1 MPRRAGGQAVQRSEL
16 AVKLGGTLHGADGAV
31 TGLREPADAQ
41 PSDAVCVLRD
51 KYLKTALHSAAGV
64 LIVAD
69 HQHLERP
76 HIRVPNI
83 ELAWIA
89 LLDLFA
95 PRLERVGIH
104 PSAVIHEAATLEP
117 DVQIGA
123 NVVVARGARIG
134 RGSVIGVGS
143 TIGENAVIGADCQ
156 IFENVTIRHHCTLGN
171 RCLIQSG
178 AVIGEDGFGFYR
190 TPDVQHIRQAQIGT
204 VMISDDVEIGSNTV
218 IDRGTLTATT
228 IGPRTKIGPTCVIAH
243 NSTVG
248 ADVIMIGA
256 VQLAGSMTIHD
267 KVVLWGQVGSIG
279 HLTIG
284 EGAVVT
290 AQSGISKNVPA
301 GATWRGS
308 PAQDIKTQLRLEAR
322 FMALEQMERRLKALE
337 QAILQLESEG
347 L

>member
-1 MPRRAGGQAVQRSEL
+1 MQRSEL
-16 AVKLGGTLHGADGAV
+16 AAKVNGTLHGDDGAV
-31 TGLREPADAQ
+31 MALREPADAT
-41 PSDAVCVLRD
+41 PVDASCVLRD
-51 KYLKTALHSAAGV
+51 KYLESALNSEAGV
-64 LIVAD
+64 LIVAEQ
-69 HQHLERP
+69 HQLERP

-83 ELAWIA
+83 ELTWIA
-89 LLDLFA
+89 LLELFA
-95 PRLERVGIH
+95 ARLEVTGIH
-104 PSAVIHEAATLEP
+104 PSAVIHEDATLEP

-123 NVVVARGARIG
+123 NVSVAKGVRIG
-134 RGSVIGVGS
+134 RGTVIGAGS
-143 TIGENAVIGADCQ
+143 AIGENAVIGADCQ
-156 IFENVTIRHHCTLGN
+156 IFENVTIRHHCTLGS

-178 AVIGEDGFGFYR
+178 AVIGEDGFGFHR
-190 TPDVQHIRQAQIGT
+190 TPDAQHIRQAQIGT
-204 VMISDDVEIGSNTV
+204 VVISDDVEIGSNTV

-228 IGPRTKIGPTCVIAH
+228 IGPRTKIGPACVIAH

-308 PAQDIKTQLRLEAR
+308 PAQEIKTQLRLEAR

-337 QAILQLESEG
+337 QAILQRESNR

>member
-1 MPRRAGGQAVQRSEL
+1 MQRSEL
-16 AVKLGGTLHGADGAV
+16 AAKLGGTFHGEDGGVSA
-31 TGLREPADAQ
+31 LREPADAT
-41 PSDAVCVLRD
+41 PADASCVLRD
-51 KYLKTALHSAAGV
+51 KYLKAALSSNAGV
-64 LIVAD
+64 LIVASE
-69 HQHLERP
+69 HILERP
-76 HIRVPNI
+76 HIRVANI

-89 LLDLFA
+89 LLNLFA
-95 PRLERVGIH
+95 PRLERCGIH
-104 PSAVIHEAATLEP
+104 PSAVIHPAAILEL

-123 NVVVARGARIG
+123 NVTVARGARVG
-134 RGSVIGVGS
+134 RGTVIGAGS
-143 TIGENAVIGADCQ
+143 AIGENVVIGADCQ
-156 IFENVTIRHHCTLGN
+156 IFENVTIRHHCTLGD

-190 TPDVQHIRQAQIGT
+190 TPEAQHIRQAQIGT
-204 VMISDDVEIGSNTV
+204 VVIADDVEIGSNTV

-228 IGPRTKIGPTCVIAH
+228 IGPRTKIGPACVIAH

-290 AQSGISKNVPA
+290 AQSGISKNVPG

-322 FMALEQMERRLKALE
+322 FMALEEMERRLKALE
-337 QAILQLESEG
+337 QTVSNRGSGTL
-347 L
+347 

>member
-1 MPRRAGGQAVQRSEL
+1 MQRSEL
-16 AVKLGGTLHGADGAV
+16 AVNISGTLHGADGAV
-31 TGLREPADAQ
+31 AALREPADAT

-51 KYLKTALHSAAGV
+51 KYLEAALHSNAGV

-76 HIRVPNI
+76 HIRVPNV

-89 LLDLFA
+89 LLELFA
-95 PRLERVGIH
+95 QRPQPIGIH
-104 PSAVIHEAATLEP
+104 PSAVIHPDAILEP

-123 NVVVARGARIG
+123 NVSIAKGARVG
-134 RGSVIGVGS
+134 RGSVIGAGS
-143 TIGENAVIGADCQ
+143 SIGENAVIGADCQ
-156 IFENVTIRHHCTLGN
+156 IYENVTIRHHCTLGD

-190 TPDVQHIRQAQIGT
+190 TPDAQHIRQAQIGT
-204 VMISDDVEIGSNTV
+204 VTISDDVEVGSNTV

-228 IGPRTKIGPTCVIAH
+228 IGPRTKIGPACVIAH
-243 NSTVG
+243 NSSVG

-256 VQLAGSMTIHD
+256 VQLAGSMDIRD

-308 PAQDIKTQLRLEAR
+308 PAQEIKTQLRLEAR
-322 FMALEQMERRLKALE
+322 FMALEEMERRLKALE
-337 QAILQLESEG
+337 QAISRRESNG

>member
-1 MPRRAGGQAVQRSEL
+1 MQRSEL
-16 AVKLGGTLHGADGAV
+16 ATKLNGTLHGDDGAV
-31 TGLREPADAQ
+31 KALREPNEATSNDA
-41 PSDAVCVLRD
+41 SCVLRD
-51 KYLKTALHSAAGV
+51 KYLTTALNSSAGV
-64 LIVAD
+64 LIVAEQ
-69 HQHLERP
+69 HHLERP

-89 LLDLFA
+89 LLALFA
-95 PRLERVGIH
+95 QPLEVTGIH
-104 PSAVIHEAATLEP
+104 PSAVIHKDATLEP

-123 NVVVARGARIG
+123 NGVVARGARVG
-134 RGSVIGVGS
+134 RGTVIGAGS
-143 TIGENAVIGADCQ
+143 TIGENAVIGADCR
-156 IFENVTIRHHCTLGN
+156 IYENVTIRHHCTLGD

-204 VMISDDVEIGSNTV
+204 VVISDEVEIGSNTV

-228 IGPRTKIGPTCVIAH
+228 IGLRTKIGPSCVIAH

-256 VQLAGSMTIHD
+256 VQLAGSMDIRD

-301 GATWRGS
+301 GAIWRGS
-308 PAQDIKTQLRLEAR
+308 PAQEIKTQLRLEAR
-322 FMALEQMERRLKALE
+322 FMALEEMERRLKALE
-337 QAILQLESEG
+337 QAILQQESNG

>member
-1 MPRRAGGQAVQRSEL
+1 MQRSEL
-16 AVKLGGTLHGADGAV
+16 AAKLGGTLHGDDGAV
-31 TGLREPADAQ
+31 AALREPTDAT
-41 PSDAVCVLRD
+41 PDDASCVLRD
-51 KYLKTALHSAAGV
+51 KYLEAALKSDAGV
-64 LIVAD
+64 LIVASG
-69 HQHLERP
+69 HQLERP
-76 HIRVPNI
+76 HIRVLNI

-95 PRLERVGIH
+95 PRLERCGIH
-104 PSAVIHEAATLEP
+104 PSAIIHPEATLEP
-117 DVQIGA
+117 DVQIAA
-123 NVVVARGARIG
+123 NVSVARGARVG
-134 RGSVIGVGS
+134 RGSVIGAGS
-143 TIGENAVIGADCQ
+143 SIGEHAVIGADCQ
-156 IFENVTIRHHCTLGN
+156 IYENVTIRHHCTLGD

-178 AVIGEDGFGFYR
+178 AVIGEDGYGFYR
-190 TPDVQHIRQAQIGT
+190 TPDAQHIRQAQIGT
-204 VMISDDVEIGSNTV
+204 VVIGDDVEIGSNTV

-248 ADVIMIGA
+248 ADVLMIGA
-256 VQLAGSMTIHD
+256 VQLAGSMTIHNRA
-267 KVVLWGQVGSIG
+267 VLWGQVGSIG

-284 EGAVVT
+284 EGAVIT

-322 FMALEQMERRLKALE
+322 FMALEEMERRLKALE
-337 QAILQLESEG
+337 QMISNRQADG

>member
-1 MPRRAGGQAVQRSEL
+1 MQRSQL
-16 AVKLGGTLHGADGAV
+16 ATILSGTFHGEDGAV
-31 TGLREPADAQ
+31 DALREPADAT
-41 PSDAVCVLRD
+41 PSDASCVLRD
-51 KYLKTALHSAAGV
+51 KYLAAALGSNAGV
-64 LIVAD
+64 LIVTD
-69 HQHLERP
+69 QHHLERP

-89 LLDLFA
+89 LLALFA
-95 PRLERVGIH
+95 PTLEATGIH
-104 PSAVIHEAATLEP
+104 PSAVIHPEATLEP

-123 NVVVARGARIG
+123 NVTVARGARIG
-134 RGSVIGVGS
+134 RGSVIGAGS
-143 TIGENAVIGADCQ
+143 AIGEGVVIGADCQ
-156 IFENVTIRHHCTLGN
+156 LFENVTIRHHCTLGN

-190 TPDVQHIRQAQIGT
+190 TPEAQHIRQAQIGT
-204 VMISDDVEIGSNTV
+204 VTISDDVEIGSNTV

-228 IGPRTKIGPTCVIAH
+228 IGPRTKIGPACVIAH

-256 VQLAGSMTIHD
+256 VQLAGSMNIHD
-267 KVVLWGQVGSIG
+267 RVVLWGQVGSIG

-322 FMALEQMERRLKALE
+322 FMALEEMERRLKALE
-337 QAILQLESEG
+337 QTVLNRETSG

>member
-1 MPRRAGGQAVQRSEL
+1 MRRSEL
-16 AVKLGGTLHGADGAV
+16 AATLGGTLHGDDGAV
-31 TGLREPADAQ
+31 NALREPADAR
-41 PSDAVCVLRD
+41 SLDASCVLRD
-51 KYLKTALHSAAGV
+51 KYLEAAMNSEAGV
-64 LIVAD
+64 LIVAER
-69 HQHLERP
+69 HQLERP

-89 LLDLFA
+89 LLELFA
-95 PRLERVGIH
+95 PQLEVTAVH
-104 PSAVIHEAATLEP
+104 PSAVIHPAATLEP

-123 NVVVARGARIG
+123 NVVVARGARVG
-134 RGSVIGVGS
+134 RGTVIGAGS
-143 TIGENAVIGADCQ
+143 FIGESTVIGADCQ
-156 IFENVTIRHHCTLGN
+156 IYENVTVRHHCTLGN

-190 TPDVQHIRQAQIGT
+190 TPDSQHIRQAQIGT
-204 VMISDDVEIGSNTV
+204 VMIGDDVEIGSNTV

-284 EGAVVT
+284 ESAVVT

-308 PAQDIKTQLRLEAR
+308 PAHDIKTQLRLEAR

-337 QAILQLESEG
+337 QAILQRESNG

>member
-1 MPRRAGGQAVQRSEL
+1 MQRSEL
-16 AVKLGGTLHGADGAV
+16 AAKLGATFHGEDGAV
-31 TGLREPADAQ
+31 LALREPADAM
-41 PSDAVCVLRD
+41 PSDASCVLRD
-51 KYLKTALHSAAGV
+51 KYLEAALGSNAGV

-69 HQHLERP
+69 NHQLERP

-83 ELAWIA
+83 ELAWVA

-95 PRLERVGIH
+95 ASLEQTGIH
-104 PSAVIHEAATLEP
+104 PSAVIHPEATLEP

-123 NVVVARGARIG
+123 NVSIARGARVG
-134 RGSVIGVGS
+134 RGSVIGAGS
-143 TIGENAVIGADCQ
+143 AIGEQAVIGADCQ
-156 IFENVTIRHHCTLGN
+156 LFENVTIRHHCTLGD

-190 TPDVQHIRQAQIGT
+190 TPDAQHIRQAQIGT
-204 VMISDDVEIGSNTV
+204 VVISDDVEIGSNTV

-228 IGPRTKIGPTCVIAH
+228 IGPRTKIGPACVIAH

-256 VQLAGSMTIHD
+256 VQLAGSMDIRD

-301 GATWRGS
+301 GATWRGA

-322 FMALEQMERRLKALE
+322 FMALEEMERRLKALE
-337 QAILQLESEG
+337 QTVLNRGSGTL
-347 L
+347 

>member
-1 MPRRAGGQAVQRSEL
+1 MQRSEL
-16 AVKLGGTLHGADGAV
+16 AASLHGTLHGADGAV
-31 TGLREPADAQ
+31 LGLREPNEATSADA
-41 PSDAVCVLRD
+41 SCVLRD
-51 KYLKTALHSAAGV
+51 NYLEAALQSHAGV

-69 HQHLERP
+69 THQLERP

-89 LLDLFA
+89 LLELFA
-95 PRLERVGIH
+95 ATLEATGIH
-104 PSAVIHEAATLEP
+104 PSAVIHPDATLAP

-123 NVVVARGARIG
+123 NVSVAKGARIG
-134 RGSVIGVGS
+134 RGSVIGAGS

-156 IFENVTIRHHCTLGN
+156 LFENVTIRHHCTLGD

-178 AVIGEDGFGFYR
+178 AVIGEDGYGFYR
-190 TPDVQHIRQAQIGT
+190 TPDAQHIRQAQIGT
-204 VMISDDVEIGSNTV
+204 VIISDDVEIGSNTV
-218 IDRGTLTATT
+218 IDRGTLSATT
-228 IGPRTKIGPTCVIAH
+228 IGPRTKLGPACVIAH
-243 NSTVG
+243 NSSVG
-248 ADVIMIGA
+248 ADVLMIGA

-308 PAQDIKTQLRLEAR
+308 PAQEIKTQLRLEAR
-322 FMALEQMERRLKALE
+322 FMALEEMERRLKALE
-337 QAILQLESEG
+337 QALLLKEVG
-347 L
+347 RL